1 MDSSLLLSV
10 TLPLGEY
17 FVFDHSLTF
26 IFSGRRLEIRR
37 RSAALTDAKD
47 PEGGVDAGD
56 LAVLK
61 IHLFFGTNGSCC
73 LEHIKNIGHD

>member
-1 MDSSLLLSV
+1 MDACLLLSV

-26 IFSGRRLEIRR
+26 IFSGRRLEIHR

-47 PEGGVDAGD
+47 PEGGVDTGD

-61 IHLFFGTNGSCC
+61 LHLFFGTTNEFVLNRILYC
-73 LEHIKNIGHD
+73 